1 MPLANKLPQVK
12 DVPFQGYDVS
22 EFNLNDVGLEAH
34 SGPLFS
40 DCFRLCLSSKR
51 SLSRQEQ
58 ACLMDCYKKNPARR
72 PLTLLLWPAPLILNF
87 ITTSSSPIQLLNRR
101 LKKGLK
107 ASSWLDFCLSE
118 EDLLWAEVNPGPSV
132 VSPSWVSARV
142 PVFPLSKI

>member
-51 SLSRQEQ
+51 SLSR
-58 ACLMDCYKKNPARR
+58 PASWTATRR
-72 PLTLLLWPAPLILNF
+72 ILLAAP
-87 ITTSSSPIQLLNRR
+87 
-101 LKKGLK
+101 
-107 ASSWLDFCLSE
+107 
-118 EDLLWAEVNPGPSV
+118 
-132 VSPSWVSARV
+132 
-142 PVFPLSKI
+142 